1 MWLNEH
7 TFLKLNKS
15 RALKL
20 VSVLVRRQNIQHNGI
35 QHNDTQRNDIQH
47 NDTQHY
53 GLNCDTK
60 QKQQSA

>member
-1 MWLNEH
+1 MWLNDD
-7 TFLKLNKS
+7 TSFKLNKS

-20 VSVLVRRQNIQHNGI
+20 VSVLVRRQNIQNTGI

-53 GLNCDTK
+53 ELNCDTK